1 MCVYGFN
8 EAIKL
13 TTIEEKMISI
23 RIVDTMCDRREARR
37 CKSVVII
44 VVYNWCRRPP
54 EAWHC

>member
-23 RIVDTMCDRREARR
+23 RIVNTMCDRREARR

-44 VVYNWCRRPP
+44 VVYNW
-54 EAWHC
+54 